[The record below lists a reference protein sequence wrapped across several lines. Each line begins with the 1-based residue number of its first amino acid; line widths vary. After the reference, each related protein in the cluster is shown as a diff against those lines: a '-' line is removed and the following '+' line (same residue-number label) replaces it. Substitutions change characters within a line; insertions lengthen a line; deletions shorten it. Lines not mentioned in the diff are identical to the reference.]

1 MIQRNNIEHLYLHV
15 PFCRSICYYCDF
27 CHAVYN
33 DDLCEAW
40 LKTIKQE
47 IINKKINPNLKTI
60 YIGGGT
66 PTSLSYNH
74 LKELLELLKPY
85 TNYLEEYTIEINPET
100 LDRDKATLLKEYSI
114 NRCSIGMQTSNNDL
128 LKSLGRSHTKED
140 VKNSIELLK
149 EVGIDNISLDI
160 MYSLPNQSIDDLKE
174 TIDYTLALKPK
185 HISLYSLTIE
195 DNTVFGKRG
204 VNHLDDEI
212 EADMYELI
220 VKELEDNNFHQYEI
234 SNFSLEGY
242 ESKHNKAYWL
252 YKDFYGIGCG
262 ASGKEGNIRYTH
274 TKSIKEYITSNEL
287 DIIELSDNDII
298 FEAIMMGLR
307 LKEGIRIKEF
317 NNNYNTDIK
326 NLFFKTISKH
336 IDNGNIIV
344 DERIRCS
351 DKGLEILNEI
361 LVDFLEEIDNEL

>member
-27 CHAVYN
+27 CHVVYN
-33 DDLCEAW
+33 NDLCEAW
-40 LKTIKQE
+40 LKVIKQE

-66 PTSLSYNH
+66 PISLSYHH
-74 LKELLELLKPY
+74 LKELLEILKPY
-85 TNYLEEYTIEINPET
+85 TNHLEEYTIEINPET
-100 LDRDKATLLKEYSI
+100 LDKDKSLLLKDYSI

-128 LKSLGRSHTKED
+128 LKSLGRNHTKED
-140 VKNSIELLK
+140 VEKAISLLK

-160 MYSLPNQSIDDLKE
+160 MYSLPNQSIENLKD
-174 TIDYTLALKPK
+174 TIRYTLALKPK

-195 DNTVFGKRG
+195 DNTVFSKKNI
-204 VNHLDDEI
+204 NHLDDEI

-220 VKELEDNNFHQYEI
+220 VKELEANDYHQYEI

-262 ASGKEGNIRYTH
+262 ASGKEGKIRYTH
-274 TKSIKEYITSNEL
+274 TNSIKEYLTSNEL
-287 DIIELSDNDII
+287 DIIELSDKDII

-307 LKEGIRIKEF
+307 LKEGIDIKEF
-317 NNNYNTDIK
+317 NNRFNIDIEK
-326 NLFFKTISKH
+326 VFSKSINKH
-336 IDNGNIIV
+336 ISNENV
-344 DERIRCS
+344 VLDEIIRCS
-351 DKGLEILNEI
+351 NKGLEILNEI
-361 LVDFLEEIDNEL
+361 LVDFLEEIEDE